1 MITKL
6 ASVLILLVL
15 AMAVQAQV
23 PTPVL
28 IRDVRVF
35 DGERVVEH
43 RSILI
48 EQGRITVVGAA
59 NLRHKAAEIID
70 GRGRTLIPGLIDA
83 HVHVASNSD
92 GALRQALA
100 LGVTTV
106 LDMFTVP
113 ATLAKL
119 KRIEVEDPPG
129 IADVRTAG
137 IGASAPGGHPAEM
150 GGPALPALTSA
161 AQAQA
166 FVDARIAEG
175 SDYIKIIYDDLSW
188 GMERGRRLPMLTREQ
203 LTALIQAAHN
213 RGKLAVVHI
222 HSEQQ
227 ARDAIEAGA
236 DGLAHMFMSTS
247 PANDL
252 ADVAAQHH
260 VFIISTLSTLYAS
273 CGMADG
279 AALLHDP
286 HFQAFINADFRR
298 GLTVVWH
305 PLEKTA
311 CSGIPD
317 AMRKLSQAHVPVLAG
332 TDAPVPGT
340 TYGVSMHGELARL
353 VEAGYTPTE
362 ALTSATSIPA
372 RTFHLTDRGFI
383 RRGMRADLVLVEGDP
398 TRDISATR
406 NIVAVFK
413 KGMRAR

>member
-1 MITKL
+1 MNIKS
-6 ASVLILLVL
+6 ASILILVL
-15 AMAVQAQV
+15 MATAAQGQT
-23 PTPVL
+23 PMPVL

-35 DGERVVEH
+35 DGERVLEH

-70 GRGRTLIPGLIDA
+70 GRGQTLMPGFIDA
-83 HVHVASNSD
+83 HVHVANNAD
-92 GALRQALA
+92 GALRQALE

-106 LDMFTVP
+106 FDMFTVP
-113 ATLAKL
+113 VTLTKL

-188 GMERGRRLPMLTREQ
+188 GLERGRRLPMLTRDQ
-203 LTALIQAAHN
+203 LNALIQAAHN
-213 RGKLAVVHI
+213 RGKLAIVHI

-247 PANDL
+247 SSNDL
-252 ADVAAQHH
+252 ADLAAEHH
-260 VFIISTLSTLYAS
+260 IFIISTLSTLYAS

-286 HFQAFINADFRR
+286 HFQPFINSDFRR

-305 PLEKTA
+305 PLEKAA
-311 CSGIPD
+311 CTGIGD
-317 AMRKLSQAHVPVLAG
+317 AMRRLSQAHVPVLAG

-340 TYGVSMHGELARL
+340 TYGVSLHGELARL

-362 ALTSATSIPA
+362 ALASATSVPA
-372 RTFHLTDRGFI
+372 RTFHLTDRGLI

-398 TRDISATR
+398 TRDIFATR

-413 KGMRAR
+413 KGMRVR